1 MNSKSLSTSFDS
13 IEIPTKLYRSNQTL
27 FRMVLSDLRILRRPD
42 TY

>member
-27 FRMVLSDLRILRRPD
+27 FRSPV
-42 TY
+42 